1 MKTYKFL
8 VKTSFGNEFT
18 TGEYNG
24 YVIIPQEHP
33 YYAKSYWDINDI
45 DIHGGLTLSEP
56 LSVFPENVIEW
67 IGEKPEIL
75 ENYWVFGFDTCHL
88 GDNKDNWNKKSVIK
102 EVEQLE
108 KQLLEIYEK

>member
-8 VKTSFGNEFT
+8 VKTFGDEFT
-18 TGEYNG
+18 KGEYNG

-33 YYAKSYWDINDI
+33 YYAKSYWDIIDDI

-56 LSVFPENVIEW
+56 LRMFPENVIEW

-88 GDNKDNWNKKSVIK
+88 GDNKGNWNKKSVIK
-102 EVEQLE
+102 EVERLE
-108 KQLLEIYEK
+108 KQLLKIYEK

>member
-33 YYAKSYWDINDI
+33 YYAKSYWDITNI

-56 LSVFPENVIEW
+56 LSAFPKNIIEW
-67 IGEKPEIL
+67 IGEKPETF
-75 ENYWVFGFDTCHL
+75 EKYWVFGFDTCHL

-102 EVEQLE
+102 EVERLE